1 MPVPLLFV
9 GIFCWACLSGLT
21 LVRAADEETEQPAVR
36 RAVQQAIHHR
46 LPAKR
51 AEAFRRLKDFPPQ
64 EAAKLIV
71 QSGLTDRQS
80 EVRRAAYETLKTF
93 HGNEEVDRYLLK
105 ALEKQMRSQADA
117 TAAAPLIAVLLASDS
132 KEIRDDLFGQLD
144 KWLAKSKN
152 NAAALIAVADEL
164 GAQADDEQSLP
175 LLLRL
180 TKLACFSDLFAF
192 RRAVVQAITHVK
204 EPQVIG
210 ILIQLLPSMKG
221 EVCGDIVRHLAQATG
236 QPEGNSVESWQAWWK
251 THKDKFELPAE
262 LAKPLIPHGPRDGPD
277 GVRPGE
283 PPVQGMKPLEGLV
296 AGTPSYY
303 GMSIHARR
311 MVFVIDISGS
321 MHGARITTAKHE
333 LMGAINALPAD
344 AEFSMIAFNHVV
356 NVWQPY
362 LVRATPANKQTALR
376 FVVYLNPGGRT
387 AAYDALEAALRLD
400 VEAIYFLTDGEPTDG
415 KIVAPSMIVAAVS
428 RINRNRRI
436 SIYSIGIAPGVPGG
450 PLELFLKTLS
460 EQNYGLYRR
469 VDQ

>member
-1 MPVPLLFV
+1 
-9 GIFCWACLSGLT
+9 
-21 LVRAADEETEQPAVR
+21 
-36 RAVQQAIHHR
+36 
-46 LPAKR
+46 
-51 AEAFRRLKDFPPQ
+51 
-64 EAAKLIV
+64 
-71 QSGLTDRQS
+71 
-80 EVRRAAYETLKTF
+80 
-93 HGNEEVDRYLLK
+93 
-105 ALEKQMRSQADA
+105 MRSQADA
-117 TAAAPLIAVLLASDS
+117 TAASPLIAVLLASDS

-164 GAQADDEQSLP
+164 GAQADEQALP

-180 TKLACFSDLFAF
+180 TKLACFSDVFAF
-192 RRAVVQAITHVK
+192 RRAVVQAIIHVK
-204 EPQVIG
+204 EPPVIG
-210 ILIQLLPSMKG
+210 VLIQLLPSMKG
-221 EVCGDIVRHLAQATG
+221 EVCGDIVRHLAKATG
-236 QPEGNSVESWQAWWK
+236 QPEGNNVETWQAWWK

-277 GVRPGE
+277 GVRPPE
-283 PPVQGMKPLEGLV
+283 PPPQGLKPLEGLV

-321 MHGARITTAKHE
+321 MRGARITTAKRE
-333 LMGAINALPAD
+333 LMGAINALPEG
-344 AEFSMIAFNHVV
+344 AEFSMIAFNHMV

-362 LVRATPANKQTALR
+362 LVRATPANKQNALR

-415 KIVAPSMIVAAVS
+415 KIVDPSMIVAAVS
-428 RINRNRRI
+428 RINRNRRM
-436 SIYSIGIAPGVPGG
+436 SIYSIGIAPGAAGG
-450 PLELFLKTLS
+450 PLDLFLKTLS